1 MISALSCRLPV
12 RPLLALFLLLAACVT
27 APRSASAEAYLA
39 ALERND
45 LDTAYGMT
53 SSRFRQGTDRAAY
66 EARLADPAARAAH
79 VARVRAALAEGAPEL
94 LDVPPPSGQPA
105 EAVQALVK
113 AVRAGDF
120 PEAWRWLAAP
130 ERSRYTPERLARDFQ
145 SAPGAGERLSRALAA
160 VERPGQ
166 TTGTETRWPLPTG
179 GAVRVVL
186 EDGQPRVAALE

>member
-1 MISALSCRLPV
+1 MRS
-12 RPLLALFLLLAACVT
+12 LAAILLLVAGCAT
-27 APRSASAEAYLA
+27 APRTAPTEAYLA

-45 LDTAYGMT
+45 LDGAWSLT
-53 SSRFRQGTDRAAY
+53 SSRYRQGTDRATY

-79 VARVRAALAEGAPEL
+79 VARVRAALAEAAPEL
-94 LDVPPPSGQPA
+94 LDVPPPTGQPA
-105 EAVQALVK
+105 EAVQALVR
-113 AVRAGDF
+113 AARAGNF
-120 PEAWRWLAAP
+120 AEAWRWLAAP
-130 ERSRYTPERLARDFQ
+130 ERARYTPDRLARDFQ
-145 SAPGAGERLSRALAA
+145 SAPGTSERLSRALAA